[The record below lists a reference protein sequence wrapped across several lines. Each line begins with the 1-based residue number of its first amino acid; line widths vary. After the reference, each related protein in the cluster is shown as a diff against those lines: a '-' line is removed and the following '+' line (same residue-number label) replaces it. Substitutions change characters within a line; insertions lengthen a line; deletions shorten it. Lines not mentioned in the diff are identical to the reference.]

1 MKGTIYMNKNIIK
14 RIKVALSY
22 YFEADKNGNL
32 SPNYSED
39 YSAQDCIDD
48 INRIVGGFK
57 NDEII

>member
-1 MKGTIYMNKNIIK
+1 MNKNIIK
-14 RIKVALSY
+14 RIKVVLSC
-22 YFEADKNGNL
+22 YFEEDKNGNL

-48 INRIVGGFK
+48 INRIVGSFT